1 MSEFSERCRQL
12 LINSGSNVYQMAKHS
27 SLDKTSIQRMVT
39 GKRLPSLDFVKEFCS
54 YLRISPIEKKELL
67 ELYEI
72 EKVGK
77 SEYMSRCYIKSLIE
91 NLSFLDED
99 DTENISFSETL
110 DYCETFPPMP
120 NVESKILFVLQSEL
134 KMIENL
140 SFLDED
146 DTENISFSE
155 TLDYCETFPPM
166 PNVESKILF
175 VLQSE
180 LKNDKNPEILFNLPT
195 SYRYIFFILK
205 GLFAEFEGEAS
216 VKHLIT
222 LNKNPLNTI
231 YPCQNLEA
239 LSNIFRYIFFI
250 LKGLFA
256 EFEGEASVKHLIT
269 LNKNPLNTIYPCQN
283 LEALSNIL
291 PLSEILK
298 NIYLPYYLYNN
309 LTLGDEKMLIMPYYI
324 ITSKYLLTISSD
336 FKTVSLHDSDTV
348 IRVYRKEFY
357 RIFNMAQPLIKY
369 ADNTFKIIN
378 HLQEA
383 QPLIKYADNTFKIIN
398 HLQENYIEYGLP
410 SHTLEFHPCLFFMD
424 TSFALSK
431 DSFKQI
437 PHADEH
443 IAALQ
448 EMYKVVSASTPPQK
462 KIGGLQFLSFPS
474 ALSKD
479 SFKQIPHADEHI
491 AALQEMYKVVSAST
505 PPQKKI
511 GGLQFL
517 SFPSWA

>member
-39 GKRLPSLDFVKEFCS
+39 GKRLPSLDFIKEFCS

-134 KMIENL
+134 K
-140 SFLDED
+140 
-146 DTENISFSE
+146 
-155 TLDYCETFPPM
+155 
-166 PNVESKILF
+166 
-175 VLQSE
+175 
-180 LKNDKNPEILFNLPT
+180 NDKNPEILFNLPT
-195 SYRYIFFILK
+195 SY
-205 GLFAEFEGEAS
+205 
-216 VKHLIT
+216 
-222 LNKNPLNTI
+222 
-231 YPCQNLEA
+231 
-239 LSNIFRYIFFI
+239 RYIFFI

-378 HLQEA
+378 HLQE
-383 QPLIKYADNTFKIIN
+383 
-398 HLQENYIEYGLP
+398 NYIEYGLP

-448 EMYKVVSASTPPQK
+448 EMYKVVSASTPPK
-462 KIGGLQFLSFPS
+462 KKSGDYNFFLFRAGLRDVLSNGKMFWT
-474 ALSKD
+474 
-479 SFKQIPHADEHI
+479 I
-491 AALQEMYKVVSAST
+491 
-505 PPQKKI
+505 
-511 GGLQFL
+511 
-517 SFPSWA
+517 

>member
-134 KMIENL
+134 KI
-140 SFLDED
+140 
-146 DTENISFSE
+146 
-155 TLDYCETFPPM
+155 
-166 PNVESKILF
+166 
-175 VLQSE
+175 
-180 LKNDKNPEILFNLPT
+180 DKNPEILFNLPT
-195 SYRYIFFILK
+195 SY
-205 GLFAEFEGEAS
+205 
-216 VKHLIT
+216 
-222 LNKNPLNTI
+222 
-231 YPCQNLEA
+231 
-239 LSNIFRYIFFI
+239 RYIFFI

-378 HLQEA
+378 HLQE
-383 QPLIKYADNTFKIIN
+383 
-398 HLQENYIEYGLP
+398 NYIEYGLP

-431 DSFKQI
+431 ESFKQI

-462 KIGGLQFLSFPS
+462 KSGDYNFFLFRAGLRDVLSNGKMFWT
-474 ALSKD
+474 
-479 SFKQIPHADEHI
+479 I
-491 AALQEMYKVVSAST
+491 
-505 PPQKKI
+505 
-511 GGLQFL
+511 
-517 SFPSWA
+517 

>member
-134 KMIENL
+134 K
-140 SFLDED
+140 
-146 DTENISFSE
+146 
-155 TLDYCETFPPM
+155 
-166 PNVESKILF
+166 
-175 VLQSE
+175 
-180 LKNDKNPEILFNLPT
+180 NDKNPEILFNLPT
-195 SYRYIFFILK
+195 SY
-205 GLFAEFEGEAS
+205 
-216 VKHLIT
+216 
-222 LNKNPLNTI
+222 
-231 YPCQNLEA
+231 
-239 LSNIFRYIFFI
+239 RYIFFI

-378 HLQEA
+378 HLQE
-383 QPLIKYADNTFKIIN
+383 
-398 HLQENYIEYGLP
+398 NYIEYGLP

-431 DSFKQI
+431 ESFKQI

-448 EMYKVVSASTPPQK
+448 EMYKVVSASTPPPK

-474 ALSKD
+474 RA
-479 SFKQIPHADEHI
+479 
-491 AALQEMYKVVSAST
+491 
-505 PPQKKI
+505 
-511 GGLQFL
+511 
-517 SFPSWA
+517 

>member
-12 LINSGSNVYQMAKHS
+12 LINSGSNVYQMAKYS

-39 GKRLPSLDFVKEFCS
+39 GKRLPSLDFVKKFCS

-91 NLSFLDED
+91 NISFLDED

-110 DYCETFPPMP
+110 E
-120 NVESKILFVLQSEL
+120 
-134 KMIENL
+134 
-140 SFLDED
+140 
-146 DTENISFSE
+146 
-155 TLDYCETFPPM
+155 YCETFPPM

-239 LSNIFRYIFFI
+239 LSNI
-250 LKGLFA
+250 
-256 EFEGEASVKHLIT
+256 
-269 LNKNPLNTIYPCQN
+269 
-283 LEALSNIL
+283 L

-298 NIYLPYYLYNN
+298 NVYLPYYLYNN

-324 ITSKYLLTISSD
+324 ITSKYLPTISSD

-378 HLQEA
+378 HLQE
-383 QPLIKYADNTFKIIN
+383 
-398 HLQENYIEYGLP
+398 NYIEYGLP

-431 DSFKQI
+431 ESFKQI

-448 EMYKVVSASTPPQK
+448 EMYKVVSASTPPK
-462 KIGGLQFLSFPS
+462 KNRGTTISFFSEQGLEMFCQTGKCFGQYKNLEMGFSPEERKVMLKSYFRNRDAEAFIPYILKPSFHTPTYLNIELHESHTVTIFSLKENFQFSFIQINES
-474 ALSKD
+474 SICNAFF
-479 SFKQIPHADEHI
+479 SFFTYLAESDYVYTAKESENILDNYFHS
-491 AALQEMYKVVSAST
+491 L
-505 PPQKKI
+505 
-511 GGLQFL
+511 L
-517 SFPSWA
+517 

>member
-12 LINSGSNVYQMAKHS
+12 LINSGSNVYQMAKYS

-39 GKRLPSLDFVKEFCS
+39 GKRLPSLDFVKKFCS

-91 NLSFLDED
+91 NISFLDED

-110 DYCETFPPMP
+110 E
-120 NVESKILFVLQSEL
+120 
-134 KMIENL
+134 
-140 SFLDED
+140 
-146 DTENISFSE
+146 
-155 TLDYCETFPPM
+155 YCETFPPM

-239 LSNIFRYIFFI
+239 LSNI
-250 LKGLFA
+250 
-256 EFEGEASVKHLIT
+256 
-269 LNKNPLNTIYPCQN
+269 
-283 LEALSNIL
+283 L

-298 NIYLPYYLYNN
+298 NVYLPYYLYNN
-309 LTLGDEKMLIMPYYI
+309 LTLGDEK
-324 ITSKYLLTISSD
+324 
-336 FKTVSLHDSDTV
+336 
-348 IRVYRKEFY
+348 
-357 RIFNMAQPLIKY
+357 
-369 ADNTFKIIN
+369 
-378 HLQEA
+378 
-383 QPLIKYADNTFKIIN
+383 
-398 HLQENYIEYGLP
+398 
-410 SHTLEFHPCLFFMD
+410 C
-424 TSFALSK
+424 
-431 DSFKQI
+431 
-437 PHADEH
+437 
-443 IAALQ
+443 
-448 EMYKVVSASTPPQK
+448 
-462 KIGGLQFLSFPS
+462 
-474 ALSKD
+474 
-479 SFKQIPHADEHI
+479 
-491 AALQEMYKVVSAST
+491 
-505 PPQKKI
+505 
-511 GGLQFL
+511 
-517 SFPSWA
+517 